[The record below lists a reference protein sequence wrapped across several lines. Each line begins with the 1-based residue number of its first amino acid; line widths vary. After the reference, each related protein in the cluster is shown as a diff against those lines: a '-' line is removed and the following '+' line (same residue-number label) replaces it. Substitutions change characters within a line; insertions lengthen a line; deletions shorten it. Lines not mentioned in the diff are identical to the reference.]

1 MKGMDAKLI
10 VSDREIL
17 LPVIQGTDGTSSIDI
32 EHLYEKSG
40 LRVLDPRLNN
50 VNIARSAITYV
61 DGKGGKLLYRG
72 YRIEDLVQHSSFVE
86 VSYLLSNGDLPND
99 EQYARYSNELC
110 KHSMIHE
117 SMRYFFDAFPGDVH
131 PLAILATMVTA
142 LSSYYPATYEDNLI
156 KGIDIRARLLAKVR
170 TLAAWAYKKSA
181 GQPVVYPRDELPYCT
196 NFLNMVFAVPA
207 EDHEVLPAHDRLLNQ
222 MLILYSDHE
231 QNVATTTMRIV
242 ASTQANIFACVNA
255 AMCALWGS
263 REFGANI
270 PPIPMLLQMTER
282 RQSPEDY
289 FGRFIR
295 GQEVIRS
302 NGLGHSSYRTMDPRA
317 VIARKLFHEFR
328 KDNDIVRHDPLFET
342 ALEVEE
348 FTLGHP
354 FFKEK
359 GLYPNLDYYSALIFR
374 AMGLPVTMNNVI
386 RTIGKLS
393 GWLAHWIEQHAENNR
408 TSYRP
413 GQVYSGQSDR
423 AFPPGR
429 TPRGWSGSIL

>member
-1 MKGMDAKLI
+1 MDAKL
-10 VSDREIL
+10 VMPDQEIS
-17 LPVIQGTDGTSSIDI
+17 LPIIQGSDGSRSIDI
-32 EHLYEKSG
+32 RTLQPRSG
-40 LRVLDPRLNN
+40 IRVFDPRLNS
-50 VNIARSAITYV
+50 VSIARSEITYV
-61 DGKGGKLLYRG
+61 DSGSGRLLYRG
-72 YRIEDLVQHSSFVE
+72 YRIEDLVKNSTFVE
-86 VSYLLSNGDLPND
+86 VSYLLSNGELPDD

-117 SMRYFFDAFPGDVH
+117 SMRYFFDAFPGDIH

-142 LSSYYPATYEDNLI
+142 LSSYYPATYEDNLE

-170 TLAAWAYKKSA
+170 TLAAWAYKKSV

-207 EDHEVLPAHDRLLNQ
+207 EDYQVPQAYDRILNQ

-231 QNVATTTMRIV
+231 QNVATTTLRIV
-242 ASTQANIFACVNA
+242 ASTQANMFACVNA

-270 PPIPMLLQMTER
+270 PPIPMLLHMTER
-282 RQSPEDY
+282 RQSPESY
-289 FGRFIR
+289 FERFIR
-295 GQEVIRS
+295 GQEIIRS
-302 NGLGHSSYRTMDPRA
+302 NGLGHASYQSMDPRA
-317 VIARKLFHEFR
+317 IIARKLFHDFR
-328 KDNDIVRHDPLFET
+328 KDNEIASSDALFQT

-359 GLYPNLDYYSALIFR
+359 GLYPNLDFYSALIFR
-374 AMGLPVTMNNVI
+374 AMGLPMTMNNVI

-408 TSYRP
+408 SSYRP
-413 GQVYSGQSDR
+413 GQLYGGQLER
-423 AFPPGR
+423 PFPAGR
-429 TPRGWSGSIL
+429 TPRTWTS